1 MSILIIEQDGRR
13 QAGALSGRVLIGR
26 MEINTVV
33 VEDRSVSRIHAWI
46 GKQDDTYYVAD
57 SGSRTGTFLNGRPVR
72 NRQFLSDGDEI
83 YIGPLRLTYHS
94 DAQPPPDAEAIDLA
108 PRSEEE
114 LSMGKGVFME
124 CTCGA
129 PLWMPRTFLGQ
140 GQCRYCGNRVERR
153 QGAGVPA
160 QARRAQAAELA
171 EVEVPEA
178 EAEPEPEIVP
188 LAVDQ
193 DFNFDDLMEESL
205 PSATV
210 PDSVDEPQEEAAAVA
225 PAEHASVEQ
234 ALIALASED
243 DAPIALASEYD
254 AAIAPAPEED
264 APIAL
269 ATEDNTA
276 PINRGLDDDSPIPID
291 DEPLQFVLPPEPIA
305 QSSEPVV
312 AQPEQV
318 EAQPEP
324 VDAPP
329 EPSVIPL
336 EPATTAAATTQ
347 KKTTEKRAPKADP
360 QCGVCHTP
368 IGQFEETVHCPS
380 CRLPFHSDC
389 WAENRGCSAYGCPQ
403 VGALEEKAP
412 S

>member
-46 GKQDDTYYVAD
+46 GKQDDNYYVAD

-72 NRQFLSDGDEI
+72 NRQVLSDGDEI

-114 LSMGKGVFME
+114 LSVGKGVFME

-140 GQCRYCGNRVERR
+140 GQCRYCGNKVERR
-153 QGAGVPA
+153 QSAAAPA
-160 QARRAQAAELA
+160 QGRRSQAAEPA
-171 EVEVPEA
+171 KVEVPEA
-178 EAEPEPEIVP
+178 RPEPEIVP
-188 LAVDQ
+188 LSVDQ
-193 DFNFDDLMEESL
+193 DFNFDDLLEESL

-210 PDSVDEPQEEAAAVA
+210 PDSAEEPQEQAAAVA
-225 PAEHASVEQ
+225 PADHASVEQ

-243 DAPIALASEYD
+243 DAPIALASDDD
-254 AAIAPAPEED
+254 APIAAASEED

-276 PINRGLDDDSPIPID
+276 PINGLEDDAPIPIE
-291 DEPLQFVLPPEPIA
+291 DESLPFVLPPEPVA
-305 QSSEPVV
+305 RPAEPVV
-312 AQPEQV
+312 ARPEQV
-318 EAQPEP
+318 EVSPEP
-324 VDAPP
+324 LEAPP
-329 EPSVIPL
+329 EPVVIPL

-368 IGQFEETVHCPS
+368 ISMFEETVHCPS